1 MCINHFQKTEL
12 IHYIEYTVR
21 SLLTKISTFLW
32 CTFGTF
38 LLLIETSTTNE
49 YYLRNKCDYSP
60 YIVLFLLQTLETDK
74 LNAAGTF

>member
-12 IHYIEYTVR
+12 LHYIEDTVW

-32 CTFGTF
+32 CTFG
-38 LLLIETSTTNE
+38 ETSITNE

-60 YIVLFLLQTLETDK
+60 YIVLFLLQTLETVK
-74 LNAAGTF
+74 LNATGTC